1 MGNKQSYI
9 KKVNFEDIQ
18 EFIKKK
24 MNNCILI
31 NTLNKDEQ
39 SCLINGTILVSDEE
53 KIINSCLK
61 KRLQEKINII
71 IYDKNSHQQKLLEKY
86 EQLNSLGFLNVYMYT
101 GGLFEWLLLQDIY
114 GTDEFPTTSSDL
126 HILNYKAPSAFKNK
140 LLLENI

>member
-61 KRLQEKINII
+61 KRLQ
-71 IYDKNSHQQKLLEKY
+71 
-86 EQLNSLGFLNVYMYT
+86 
-101 GGLFEWLLLQDIY
+101 
-114 GTDEFPTTSSDL
+114 
-126 HILNYKAPSAFKNK
+126 
-140 LLLENI
+140 

>member
-31 NTLNKDEQ
+31 NTLNKSEQ
-39 SCLINGTILVSDEE
+39 RCLILGTILINDEE
-53 KIINSCLK
+53 KIINNCLK
-61 KRLQEKINII
+61 KKLQEKINII
-71 IYDKNSHQQKLLEKY
+71 IYDKNAHQQKLLEKY

-101 GGLFEWLLLQDIY
+101 GWLFEWLLLQDVY
-114 GTDEFPTTSSDL
+114 GYEEFPTTSRDL
-126 HILNYKAPSAFKNK
+126 DILKYKAPSSFKNK
-140 LLLENI
+140 LFLENI